1 MSARLLVVGAP
12 SPPGPTR
19 RRRGSTRTAR
29 TRFYWES
36 GDAVSQLIEPR
47 SSSQVHP
54 TSSGSPTTAQAQ
66 LVGLGLAT
74 PKPCWS
80 QAVVA
85 QRLADLWGLTGQEA
99 DRWQR
104 IVDGSNI
111 DQRHSVLPVEE
122 VVGLSTKQRMESY
135 EDHAPPLAEDAVRC
149 ALANAGINAEDVT
162 DLIIVSCT
170 GFSAPGLDVTLI
182 QRLGM
187 PLTVKRTI
195 IGFMGCF
202 GAIIGL
208 RSAVSACLADPDAV
222 VAVVCVELCSLHVR
236 RDLSAQNQV
245 ASALFADGA
254 AVAIVLGERIA
265 IDHGRA
271 GNGRLTI
278 GHSRLIPEGRDW
290 MTWRITDEGFA
301 MTLSR
306 QVPVILR
313 QRIASYVAVVAPQRP
328 NCYIV
333 HPGGAG
339 ILDAVDNGLSLQGK
353 SGLDSARTVLRRFGN
368 MSSCTVLFVLE
379 QVLADGYQLPGLM
392 LAFGPGLSI
401 ESLAILPDDGG

>member
-1 MSARLLVVGAP
+1 M
-12 SPPGPTR
+12 
-19 RRRGSTRTAR
+19 
-29 TRFYWES
+29 
-36 GDAVSQLIEPR
+36 SQLQELR
-47 SSSQVHP
+47 FGSQVHP
-54 TSSGSPTTAQAQ
+54 TPLGRATTAQAR

-74 PKPCWS
+74 PEPCFS
-80 QAVVA
+80 QAEIA
-85 QRLADLWGLTGQEA
+85 ERLADLWGLTGQAAE
-99 DRWQR
+99 RWQR
-104 IVDGSNI
+104 IVDGSKI
-111 DQRHSVLPVEE
+111 DQRHSVLSVEE

-135 EDHAPPLAEDAVRC
+135 EQHAPPLAEDAVRR
-149 ALANAGINAEDVT
+149 ALANADINAQDVT
-162 DLIIVSCT
+162 DIVIVSCT
-170 GFSAPGLDVTLI
+170 GFSAPGLDISLI
-182 QRLGM
+182 ERLGM

-202 GAIIGL
+202 GAINGM
-208 RSAVSACLADPDAV
+208 RSAVRACLADPDAV
-222 VAVVCVELCSLHVR
+222 VVVVCVELCSLHVR
-236 RDLSAQNQV
+236 RDVSGQNQV

-254 AVAIVLGERIA
+254 AVAIVVGEGMA
-265 IDHGRA
+265 IEHEGA
-271 GNGRLTI
+271 VGIGRLTI

-301 MTLSR
+301 MTLTR

-313 QRIASYVAVVAPQRP
+313 QRIASYVAGVAPQRP

-339 ILDAVDNGLSLQGK
+339 ILDAVDSGLDLQGK

-379 QVLADGYQLPGLM
+379 QALADGYCLPGLM

-401 ESLAILPDDGG
+401 ESLAILPDEGG

>member
-1 MSARLLVVGAP
+1 M
-12 SPPGPTR
+12 
-19 RRRGSTRTAR
+19 
-29 TRFYWES
+29 
-36 GDAVSQLIEPR
+36 SQLIEPL
-47 SSSQVHP
+47 SSSQIRP
-54 TSSGSPTTAQAQ
+54 TPSGNATTAQAR

-74 PKPCWS
+74 PKPCFS
-80 QAVVA
+80 QAVIA
-85 QRLADLWGLTGQEA
+85 QRLADLWGLTGEAA

-135 EDHAPPLAEDAVRC
+135 EHYAPPLAEDAVRC
-149 ALANAGINAEDVT
+149 ALANADINAEDVT
-162 DLIIVSCT
+162 DLIVVSCT
-170 GFSAPGLDVTLI
+170 GFSAPGLDISLI
-182 QRLGM
+182 QRFGM

-202 GAIIGL
+202 GAINGM
-208 RSAVSACLADPDAV
+208 RSAVRACVADPDAV
-222 VAVVCVELCSLHVR
+222 VVVVCVELCSLHFR

-254 AVAIVLGERIA
+254 AVAIVVGERMA
-265 IDHGRA
+265 IEHNGA
-271 GNGRLTI
+271 VGIGRLTI

-290 MTWRITDEGFA
+290 MTWRISDEGFA
-301 MTLSR
+301 MTLTR
-306 QVPVILR
+306 DVPVVLR
-313 QRIASYVAVVAPQRP
+313 QRIEGYVAGVAPRRP
-328 NCYIV
+328 NCFIV

-339 ILDAVDNGLSLQGK
+339 ILDAVDRGLALQGR

-368 MSSCTVLFVLE
+368 MSSCTLLFVLK
-379 QVLADGYQLPGLM
+379 QALADGYQLPGLM

-401 ESLAILPDDGG
+401 ESLALLSCE

>member
-1 MSARLLVVGAP
+1 M
-12 SPPGPTR
+12 
-19 RRRGSTRTAR
+19 
-29 TRFYWES
+29 
-36 GDAVSQLIEPR
+36 SQLHQLR
-47 SSSQVHP
+47 SRSQIHP
-54 TSSGSPTTAQAQ
+54 TPSGRETIAQAR

-74 PKPCWS
+74 PKSCFS
-80 QAVVA
+80 QAVIA
-85 QRLADLWGLTGQEA
+85 QRLADLWGLTGQAA

-104 IVDGSNI
+104 IVAGSKI
-111 DQRHSVLPVEE
+111 DQRHSVLPVET
-122 VVGLSTKQRMESY
+122 VMGLSTKQRMESY
-135 EDHAPPLAEDAVRC
+135 EHHAPPLAEQAVRC
-149 ALANAGINAEDVT
+149 ALTNAGINAQDVT
-162 DLIIVSCT
+162 DMIIVSCT
-170 GFSAPGLDVTLI
+170 GFSAPGLDIALI

-202 GAIIGL
+202 GAINGM
-208 RSAVSACLADPDAV
+208 RSAVRACLADPDAV
-222 VAVVCVELCSLHVR
+222 VVVVCVELCSLHVR
-236 RDLSAQNQV
+236 RDVSGQNQV

-254 AVAIVLGERIA
+254 AVAIVVGEGMA
-265 IDHGRA
+265 IDYGCA
-271 GNGRLTI
+271 SIGRLTI

-301 MTLSR
+301 MTLTR

-313 QRIASYVAVVAPQRP
+313 ERIASYVADVAPRRP

-339 ILDAVDNGLSLQGK
+339 ILDAVDSGLDLQGR

-368 MSSCTVLFVLE
+368 MSSCTVLFVLD
-379 QVLADGYQLPGLM
+379 QVLTDGYQLPGLI

-401 ESLAILPDDGG
+401 ESLAILPDEGG

>member
-1 MSARLLVVGAP
+1 MLP
-12 SPPGPTR
+12 N
-19 RRRGSTRTAR
+19 ST
-29 TRFYWES
+29 
-36 GDAVSQLIEPR
+36 
-47 SSSQVHP
+47 
-54 TSSGSPTTAQAQ
+54 TTAQAR

-74 PKPCWS
+74 PKPCSS
-80 QAVVA
+80 QALIA
-85 QRLADLWGLTGQEA
+85 QRLTALWGLTGEAA

-122 VVGLSTKQRMESY
+122 VIGLSTKQRMELY
-135 EDHAPPLAEDAVRC
+135 EHYAPPLAEQAVRC
-149 ALANAGINAEDVT
+149 ALANADMNAEDVT

-170 GFSAPGLDVTLI
+170 GFSAPGLDIALI
-182 QRLGM
+182 QRFGM

-202 GAIIGL
+202 GAINGM
-208 RSAVSACLADPDAV
+208 RSAVRASVADPDAV
-222 VAVVCVELCSLHVR
+222 VLVVCVELCSLHVR
-236 RDLSAQNQV
+236 REPSAQNQV

-254 AVAIVLGERIA
+254 AAAIVVGERVTSKQ
-265 IDHGRA
+265 GRA
-271 GNGRLTI
+271 GIGRLTI

-301 MTLSR
+301 MTLTR

-313 QRIASYVAVVAPQRP
+313 KRIASYVASVAPHRP
-328 NCYIV
+328 NSYIV

-339 ILDAVDNGLSLQGK
+339 ILDAVDNGLKLQGRC
-353 SGLDSARTVLRRFGN
+353 GLDSARTVLRRYGN

-379 QVLADGYQLPGLM
+379 QALADGCSLPGLM

-401 ESLAILPDDGG
+401 ESLAILPDDGA

>member
-1 MSARLLVVGAP
+1 M
-12 SPPGPTR
+12 
-19 RRRGSTRTAR
+19 
-29 TRFYWES
+29 
-36 GDAVSQLIEPR
+36 SQLHQLRP
-47 SSSQVHP
+47 SSQVHP
-54 TSSGSPTTAQAQ
+54 TPSGRSTTAKAL

-74 PKPCWS
+74 PKPCFS
-80 QAVVA
+80 QAVIA
-85 QRLADLWGLTGQEA
+85 QRLADLWGLTGQAAE
-99 DRWQR
+99 RWQR
-104 IVDGSNI
+104 IVDGSKI
-111 DQRHSVLPVEE
+111 DQRHSVLPVEA
-122 VVGLSTKQRMESY
+122 VMGLSTKLRMESY
-135 EDHAPPLAEDAVRC
+135 EHHAPPLAEDAVRC
-149 ALANAGINAEDVT
+149 ALTNAGINAQDVT

-170 GFSAPGLDVTLI
+170 GFSAPGLDIALI
-182 QRLGM
+182 HRLGM
-187 PLTVKRTI
+187 SLTVKRTI

-222 VAVVCVELCSLHVR
+222 VVVVCVELCSLHVR
-236 RDLSAQNQV
+236 RDFSAQNQV

-254 AVAIVLGERIA
+254 AVAIVVGERMA
-265 IDHGRA
+265 IDHGCA
-271 GNGRLTI
+271 SLGRLTI

-301 MTLSR
+301 MTLTR

-313 QRIASYVAVVAPQRP
+313 KRIASYVAGVAPQRP

-339 ILDAVDNGLSLQGK
+339 ILDAVDSGLNLQGS

-368 MSSCTVLFVLE
+368 MSSCTVLFVLD
-379 QVLADGYQLPGLM
+379 QVLADGYQLPGLI

-401 ESLAILPDDGG
+401 ESLAILPDEGG